1 MSAVE
6 FFWRD
11 FADASWVDA
20 GYSAWAFGSDDD
32 PALQAKLGSLVR
44 DGPKRATTGLLSEY
58 EQEGEALPG
67 TGDYSVILDGR
78 GGPLCIIRTTHV
90 ELRPFG
96 EVDAEFARV
105 ESGLWVVG
113 LREGSI
119 LRIEGNE
126 ISLQGERDMRV
137 FRGSDAPRELQPTDD
152 LAFLLGDS

>member
-6 FFWRD
+6 SFWRE
-11 FADASWVDA
+11 FADASGVDA

-32 PALQAKLGSLVR
+32 PGLQAKLGFLVR

-58 EQEGEALPG
+58 EQEGEALPE

-96 EVDAEFARV
+96 EVGAEFARV
-105 ESGLWVVG
+105 EG
-113 LREGSI
+113 EGDRS
-119 LRIEGNE
+119 LDYWRRAHLAFFDRLDIEIDDGTMMV
-126 ISLQGERDMRV
+126 LERFDLVWPRQAT
-137 FRGSDAPRELQPTDD
+137 GSD
-152 LAFLLGDS
+152 